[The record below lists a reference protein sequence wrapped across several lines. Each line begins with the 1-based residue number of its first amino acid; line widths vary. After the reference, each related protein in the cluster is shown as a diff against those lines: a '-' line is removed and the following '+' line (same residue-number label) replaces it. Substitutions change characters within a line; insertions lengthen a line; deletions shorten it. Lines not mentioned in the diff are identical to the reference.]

1 MRLNCISKRFDND
14 FINYNAEANRS
25 EVLGEEGFG
34 FFGIRVRNV
43 WLRSTGRVAVV

>member
-34 FFGIRVRNV
+34 FFGISVRHV
-43 WLRSTGRVAVV
+43 WLRSEGRVVVV